1 MKQSTKVLLPLGLF
15 MSIVIPVTVKSL
27 FTDTDFF
34 DTSESSKID
43 YLQPYKIKPEVGTEY
58 LKVNEAVGEAAA
70 PNSQN
75 PRNERESSGLSRR
88 RSREKDLSLP
98 AEALTLDDI
107 QAAEQTGST
116 AADDLFK

>member
-34 DTSESSKID
+34 DTSESSQIG
-43 YLQPYKIKPEVGTEY
+43 YLQPYNIKPEAGTES
-58 LKVNEAVGEAAA
+58 LNLNEVTLE
-70 PNSQN
+70 PSSLSNTQN
-75 PRNERESSGLSRR
+75 ISPETKSRISRQKER
-88 RSREKDLSLP
+88 KKADHP
-98 AEALTLDDI
+98 AEALILEEI